1 MKLLTRELRKTLPSL
16 GEGDGTAYVKFFTP
30 WSNWTWYVTEAGEGE
45 EEDLLFGLV
54 DGLEKE
60 IGYFGLTEL
69 KSIKGVFGLKVE
81 RDLHF
86 QPQKV
91 YNKKPFEVL
100 V

>member
-1 MKLLTRELRKTLPSL
+1 MELLTKEIRGVLPLL
-16 GEGDGTAYVKFFTP
+16 GEGDGTAYAKLFTP
-30 WSNWTWYVTEAGEGE
+30 WSSWAWYITETDEAGEE
-45 EEDLLFGLV
+45 LFGLV

-60 IGYFGLTEL
+60 IGYFSLAEL
-69 KSIKGVFGLKVE
+69 KSISGPFGVKIE

-91 YNKKPFEVL
+91 YNREPFEIL